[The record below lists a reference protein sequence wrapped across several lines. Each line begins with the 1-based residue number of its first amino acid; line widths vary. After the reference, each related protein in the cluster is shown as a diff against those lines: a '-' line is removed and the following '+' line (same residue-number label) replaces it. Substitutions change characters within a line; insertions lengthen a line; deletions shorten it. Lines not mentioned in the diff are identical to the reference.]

1 MSSSNR
7 IAREKSAR
15 RRDSRRVTA
24 GSRSARRRQNV
35 RSFER
40 LRLKTLA
47 SAGGTA
53 GTVTS
58 WPSTPAIRS
67 HRFGAIPRQPGSSA
81 TSTGRCRPSSKT
93 PPRPSRWRDPR
104 TPRRARPALRRRC
117 CRLRSPG
124 RFPGSPPA
132 SFDSAG
138 GPVRPG
144 GAAPRRTSDHA
155 RSRALAPGRECRGAR
170 IRAAAPSGVLV
181 EPKGL
186 SVTCH
191 YRADPSLEAQVTALA
206 QEVVAA
212 TALVAR
218 AGRKSVALLPPTHAD
233 KGMVPGNGPRTCTL
247 PAISVTISAM
257 CRPSAPSTIWPPG
270 GSPRHGSR
278 CAAMRRPGNCC
289 KLRT

>member
-35 RSFER
+35 RSFEG

-58 WPSTPAIRS
+58 WPSTQRS
-67 HRFGAIPRQPGSSA
+67 A
-81 TSTGRCRPSSKT
+81 
-93 PPRPSRWRDPR
+93 R
-104 TPRRARPALRRRC
+104 T
-117 CRLRSPG
+117 
-124 RFPGSPPA
+124 A
-132 SFDSAG
+132 S
-138 GPVRPG
+138 
-144 GAAPRRTSDHA
+144 A
-155 RSRALAPGRECRGAR
+155 RSRGSRDLQRLRRDAVAHRRRPRRGPTGGGIPGLLEELARRYGVVAVVSGRPGAFLAAHLPASILLVGLYGLEVQRHGQRQIMPEAERWRPVVSAAAAC

-218 AGRKSVALLPPTHAD
+218 AGRKSVELLPPTHAD